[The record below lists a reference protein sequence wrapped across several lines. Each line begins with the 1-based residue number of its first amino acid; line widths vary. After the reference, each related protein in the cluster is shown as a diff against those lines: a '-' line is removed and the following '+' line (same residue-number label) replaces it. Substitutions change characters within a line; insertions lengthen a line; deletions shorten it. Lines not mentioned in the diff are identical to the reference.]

1 MFIYVKLTIE
11 TGIFGNLFG
20 VNTSIINELLHKNFY
35 SSDTERKCKNLI
47 FIKETAAILKG
58 LGTKWYK
65 CPNGHFYVVGECG
78 RPMEQ
83 SVCPECRARIGGQH
97 HVPEQ
102 GNVTV
107 NNINEIFHP
116 NL

>member
-35 SSDTERKCKNLI
+35 SSDIERKCKNLI

-78 RPMEQ
+78 GPMEQ

-102 GNVTV
+102 GNVAV